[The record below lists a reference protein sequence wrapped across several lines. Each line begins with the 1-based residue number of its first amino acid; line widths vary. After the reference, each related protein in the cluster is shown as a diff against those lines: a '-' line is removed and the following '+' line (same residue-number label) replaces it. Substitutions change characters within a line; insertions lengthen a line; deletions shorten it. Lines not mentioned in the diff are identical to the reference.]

1 MIRGF
6 RFQAGILLSVFLS
19 LLLVFRFAYAVLPL
33 VAAGLALLCV
43 LYWTVDRGFRWRL
56 DQEDGVFLLTLLA
69 FAAVWLGDVWRTG
82 VWPVGEGNQGVW
94 LPLWPVLAALV
105 LVAWR
110 QAPPR
115 PGFWWW
121 GVALGALLA
130 GGIAAHEHF
139 WLGRWRPD
147 NGMNAIPF
155 GNLALLLGTLSLAA
169 LVLLPHALGRRFA
182 VLQRVVLV
190 LAALAGL
197 LASVLSGTRGGWVVF
212 PALAFLLCAAALTSL
227 PRGRVVALV
236 AVLMTA
242 LLAMAFLP
250 RASVSARVGQ
260 GVENLQEYAQG
271 DAGSSLG
278 VRLEMWRAGWH
289 LVQEKPLLGWGEGKL
304 EAQRDEW
311 VAEGRFNRG
320 ISQYDQLHS
329 DTVDTLARRGI
340 VGGLSLFALYLVPLG
355 LFWRYWRRAGHA
367 GNEAVQREVRAFAL
381 CGALV
386 VVAFMGFGLSQSMLR
401 DPRGLAGFLGLLVA
415 CWCLLKR
422 AAESQA
428 YVGLRPSA

>member
-1 MIRGF
+1 MIRF
-6 RFQAGILLSVFLS
+6 CRFSASILLFSFIAF
-19 LLLVFRFAYAVLPL
+19 LLVFQSAYAMLPVLAV
-33 VAAGLALLCV
+33 VAALLCLVACQREAGRLTAGDIAMLLV
-43 LYWTVDRGFRWRL
+43 LM
-56 DQEDGVFLLTLLA
+56 VFSLLWLA
-69 FAAVWLGDVWRTG
+69 DVWRTG
-82 VWPVGEGNQGVW
+82 QWPVGAGGEGRW
-94 LPLWPVLAALV
+94 LPVWPLFAGMVLL
-105 LVAWR
+105 AWR
-110 QAPPR
+110 RVPPSSMV
-115 PGFWWW
+115 WWW
-121 GVALGALLA
+121 GVAAGALFA
-130 GGIAAHEHF
+130 GGIAAYEHF

-155 GNLALLLGTLSLAA
+155 GNIALLLGTLCLVPLVSLRRGPAGRLGVWQKA
-169 LVLLPHALGRRFA
+169 L
-182 VLQRVVLV
+182 LV

-212 PALAFLLCAAALTSL
+212 PALALLVCVTAFVSL
-227 PRGRVVALV
+227 PRRRMIALV
-236 AVLMTA
+236 AVLMAA
-242 LLAMAFLP
+242 LLSMAFLP
-250 RASVSARVGQ
+250 RASVTARVGE
-260 GVENLQEYAQG
+260 GVENLQEYAEG
-271 DAGSSLG
+271 NAGSSLG

-289 LVQEKPLLGWGEGKL
+289 LIQQKPLLGWGEGRL
-304 EAQRDEW
+304 EAQRDQW

-340 VGGLSLFALYLVPLG
+340 VGMLSLFALYLMPLG
-355 LFWRYWRRAGHA
+355 LFWHYWRRAGQA
-367 GNEAVQREVRAFAL
+367 GSEAVQREVRAFAL

-386 VVAFMGFGLSQSMLR
+386 VVAFMGFGLSQSVLR

>member
-1 MIRGF
+1 MIRF
-6 RFQAGILLSVFLS
+6 CRFSASILLFSFLAF
-19 LLLVFRFAYAVLPL
+19 LLVFQSAYAMLPVLAV
-33 VAAGLALLCV
+33 VAALLCLVEFQRGHARLAGDDFAMLLV
-43 LYWTVDRGFRWRL
+43 LL
-56 DQEDGVFLLTLLA
+56 C
-69 FAAVWLGDVWRTG
+69 FALVWLADVWRAG
-82 VWPVGEGNQGVW
+82 LWPVGAGGEGRW
-94 LPLWPVLAALV
+94 LPVWPLLAALV
-105 LVAWR
+105 LLAWR
-110 QAPPR
+110 YVPPAASA
-115 PGFWWW
+115 WWW
-121 GVALGALLA
+121 GVVVGALCA

-155 GNLALLLGTLSLAA
+155 GNLALLLGTLSLTA

-182 VLQRVVLV
+182 VLQNAVLV

-212 PALAFLLCAAALTSL
+212 PALALLLCGAALASL

-260 GVENLQEYAQG
+260 GVENLQGYARG
-271 DAGSSLG
+271 DAGTSLG

-289 LVQEKPLLGWGEGKL
+289 LIQEKPLLGWGEGKL
-304 EAQRDEW
+304 EAQRDQW
-311 VAEGRFNRG
+311 VAEGRFNGG

-329 DTVDTLARRGI
+329 DIVDTLARRGI
-340 VGGLSLFALYLVPLG
+340 VGMVSLFALYLMPLG
-355 LFWRYWRRAGHA
+355 LFWHYWRRAGHA

-415 CWCLLKR
+415 CWCLLKQ

-428 YVGLRPSA
+428 DVGLRPSA

>member
-1 MIRGF
+1 MIRF
-6 RFQAGILLSVFLS
+6 CRFSASILLFSFLAF
-19 LLLVFRFAYAVLPL
+19 LLVFQSAYAVLPVL
-33 VAAGLALLCV
+33 AVVAALLCLVEFQRGHARLAGDDLAMLLV
-43 LYWTVDRGFRWRL
+43 LLCFSM
-56 DQEDGVFLLTLLA
+56 
-69 FAAVWLGDVWRTG
+69 VWLTDVWRAG
-82 VWPVGEGNQGVW
+82 QWPVGAGGEGRW
-94 LPLWPVLAALV
+94 LPVWPLLAALV
-105 LVAWR
+105 LLTWR
-110 QAPPR
+110 YVPPAASA
-115 PGFWWW
+115 WWW
-121 GVALGALLA
+121 GVVVGALCA

-169 LVLLPHALGRRFA
+169 LVLLPHALGRRFV

-190 LAALAGL
+190 LAALSGL

-212 PALAFLLCAAALTSL
+212 PALGLLVCGAAFVVM
-227 PRGRVVALV
+227 PRGRMIALAAMLVV
-236 AVLMTA
+236 A

-250 RASVSARVGQ
+250 RASVSSRVGE
-260 GVENLQEYAQG
+260 GVANLQGYARG
-271 DAGSSLG
+271 DAGTSLG

-289 LVQEKPLLGWGEGKL
+289 LILEKPLLGWGEGKL
-304 EAQRDEW
+304 EAQRDQW
-311 VAEGRFNRG
+311 VAEGRFNGG

-329 DTVDTLARRGI
+329 DIVDTLARRGI
-340 VGGLSLFALYLVPLG
+340 VGMLSLFALYLMPLG
-355 LFWRYWRRAGHA
+355 LFWHYWRRAGHA

-428 YVGLRPSA
+428 YVGLRPST